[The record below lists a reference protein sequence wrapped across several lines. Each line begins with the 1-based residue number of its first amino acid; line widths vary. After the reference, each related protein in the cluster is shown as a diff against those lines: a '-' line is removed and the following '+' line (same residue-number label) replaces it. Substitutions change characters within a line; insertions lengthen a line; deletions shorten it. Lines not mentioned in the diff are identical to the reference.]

1 MAALSLPDEF
11 KAGIHQIVSM
21 SDEAA
26 RELVAL
32 LEGAPMSFAYEDL
45 SASIADTIKGISP
58 EDLDETIETLVS
70 LYAVR
75 DSVSVAL
82 AEFVDDVTEAVEETD
97 LKEELSQLTSV
108 KFKERLAVLLNIKA
122 LAFTSQA
129 RARQRAHE
137 KMFCTGEMLTD
148 MRPVFGLNGDG
159 APIAA
164 VITHTL
170 KFSYHHGR
178 FLKDISVG
186 LSPDD
191 LDQLEDLIDQ
201 ARFESGQLRSILDAA
216 NVPYPAEDE

>member
-11 KAGIHQIVSM
+11 KAGISQILTV
-21 SDEAA
+21 SDETA
-26 RELVAL
+26 RALIAL
-32 LEGAPMSFAYEDL
+32 LERAPMAFDYEEL
-45 SASIADTIKGISP
+45 SASIADKIKGISA
-58 EDLDETIETLVS
+58 EELDETIETLVS

-75 DSVSVAL
+75 DSVGVPL

-97 LKEELSQLTSV
+97 LKDELSQLTPD
-108 KFKERLAVLLNIKA
+108 KFKERLAVLLNNKA

-178 FLKDISVG
+178 FLEDFSVG
-186 LSPDD
+186 LSPENLDK
-191 LDQLEDLIDQ
+191 LEGLIEQARAESDQLKV
-201 ARFESGQLRSILDAA
+201 ILDAA
-216 NVPYPAEDE
+216 NVDYPAEGE